1 MTEAGP
7 IGLIDDKSDNDL
19 TPTLPG
25 VLKGNFSKCVRP
37 VVVHATT
44 IISMWVSG
52 NLFFVIHTDDVH
64 D

>member
-37 VVVHATT
+37 VVVTT

-52 NLFFVIHTDDVH
+52 NLFFVIHTDDAH